1 MVLGAC
7 GDEREVVGVVGDV
20 RHIALEQSSGSEMYI
35 PMFQCEDL
43 WSVNLV
49 VRSRMSPGAI
59 AADVRGALKPLDPN
73 IAASEFRP
81 LETLVDK
88 AVSPRRFVVILLS
101 GFSSFALILA
111 SLGIYA
117 VISYSV
123 SQRTQE
129 FGIRMA
135 LGAAPRDLLR
145 LVLGKGM
152 ILAAAGAAAGLVGA
166 LGLTRMMSSMLYNV
180 PPSDFATF
188 VTVGLVLAS
197 VALAANYVPAR
208 RATKVDPV
216 VALRYE

>member
-1 MVLGAC
+1 
-7 GDEREVVGVVGDV
+7 
-20 RHIALEQSSGSEMYI
+20 
-35 PMFQCEDL
+35 
-43 WSVNLV
+43 
-49 VRSRMSPGAI
+49 
-59 AADVRGALKPLDPN
+59 
-73 IAASEFRP
+73 
-81 LETLVDK
+81 
-88 AVSPRRFVVILLS
+88 VVILLS

-123 SQRTQE
+123 SQRTHE

-166 LGLTRMMSSMLYNV
+166 LGLTRMMGSMLYNV
-180 PPSDFATF
+180 PPNDFATF
-188 VTVGLVLAS
+188 VAVGLVLAS